1 MARVPSAREITFM
14 KRRARG
20 AKRTIWRR
28 ELMATRMA
36 QLRLRI

>member
-1 MARVPSAREITFM
+1 MVMALWEWGLKTRM
-14 KRRARG
+14 KRREMG

-36 QLRLRI
+36 Q